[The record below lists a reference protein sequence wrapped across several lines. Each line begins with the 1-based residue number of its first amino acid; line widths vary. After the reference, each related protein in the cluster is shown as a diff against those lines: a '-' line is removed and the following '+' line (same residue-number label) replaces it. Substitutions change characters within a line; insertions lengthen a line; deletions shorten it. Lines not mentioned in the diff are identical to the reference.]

1 MATYGPGVDEMK
13 SAKDLLRENE
23 SLRSR
28 LSKLSEASL
37 RINES
42 LEFDKVLQGVLD
54 SARSLTGALHGVMVF
69 LSDSLQ
75 VQHFLTSGLTQEQA
89 SQLWNMADGKRFFE
103 RIGGLAK
110 PVRLGDFQKYVRGL
124 DLPEFDS
131 PVEVSSPM
139 PFLCA
144 PITHHGEPTG
154 IVYLADKEA
163 GREFTTEDEE
173 ILVTFAAQAA
183 LVIANARYYREEQ
196 RARADLE
203 ALVNTAPVG
212 VVVIDARTGVP
223 AYVNREMMRIGAEL
237 TSPDHTA
244 EEMIEAITVRRAD
257 GTEISMQELPV
268 TAAISAA
275 ETVRAEEIVIK
286 VPDGRS
292 VGVIL
297 NATPI
302 RSGEG
307 ETESF
312 VVTVQDMSPLEDIE
326 RLRAE
331 FLAMVSHELRGP
343 LTSIKGSAATLVGS
357 AALLDPSETDLIF
370 RIIEQQAD
378 HMSGLIT
385 DLLDVARIKAG
396 ALSISPEP
404 VEAAILVDQA
414 RIAFLSS
421 GGRNNLRMELPS
433 DLPRVMADRRR
444 IVQVLVNLLSN
455 ADRNSP
461 QLSAIRVAAERK
473 NIHVEFSVADDGVG
487 ISEDGLSQ
495 LFRKFSKPTDEVGQR
510 RSEDSGLG
518 LAIAKGI
525 VEAHGGRIWAESD
538 GLGQGA
544 KFAFTLPVV
553 MESRLSPN
561 VESSQLPRRSGEVQ
575 GRRIRV
581 LTVDDDPQ
589 TLRYVRDA
597 LSHAGYAPFTTGD
610 PEAVGRLIAEER
622 PHLVLLDLVLPGVD
636 GIELME
642 KVPELSDVPVIF
654 LSAYGKDQTI
664 ARALEVGADDYIVKP
679 FSPTELVARIQTVLR
694 RRSNDQTGE
703 PPEPYVAGDLTVDY
717 TERRAYLA
725 GHPVQITDIE
735 YRMLYELSANAGR
748 VMTHAE
754 LLRRVWGPAHS
765 GRTGAVRSV
774 IKNLRHKL
782 GDAATDPMYIVN
794 EPRVG
799 YWMPK
804 GAQQALVEL

>member
-1 MATYGPGVDEMK
+1 MCGPGVDEMK
-13 SAKDLLRENE
+13 SAEDLLRENE

-42 LEFDKVLQGVLD
+42 LDFDKVLQGVLD

-69 LSDSLQ
+69 FSDSLQ
-75 VQHFLTSGLTQEQA
+75 VQNLLASGLTQEQA
-89 SQLWNMADGKRFFE
+89 AQLWNMADGKRFFE
-103 RIGGLAK
+103 SIGGFAK
-110 PVRLGDFQKYVRGL
+110 PVRLGDFQRYVRELG
-124 DLPEFDS
+124 LPEFDP

-144 PITHHGEPTG
+144 PITNQGEPSG
-154 IVYLADKEA
+154 IVYLADREA
-163 GREFTTEDEE
+163 GREFTPEDEE
-173 ILVTFAAQAA
+173 TLVTFAAQAA
-183 LVIANARYYREEQ
+183 MVIANARYYREEQ

-203 ALVNTAPVG
+203 ALVDTAPVG
-212 VVVIDARTGVP
+212 VVVFDARTGVP
-223 AYVNREMMRIGAEL
+223 AYVNREMMRIGTEL
-237 TSPDHTA
+237 TSPGLTA
-244 EEMIEAITVRRAD
+244 EEIIEAIAIGRAD

-268 TAAISAA
+268 SAALSAA

-302 RSGEG
+302 RSREG

-326 RLRAE
+326 QLRAE
-331 FLAMVSHELRGP
+331 FLAMVSHELRAP
-343 LTSIKGSAATLVGS
+343 LTTIKGSAATLIGS
-357 AALLDPSETDLIF
+357 GASLHPSETDLIF

-404 VEAAILVDQA
+404 VEAAFLVDQA
-414 RIAFLSS
+414 RSEFLSS

-433 DLPRVMADRRR
+433 DLPRVTADRRR
-444 IVQVLVNLLSN
+444 VVQVLVNLLSN

-473 NIHVEFSVADDGVG
+473 DVHVEFSVTDDGVG
-487 ISEDGLSQ
+487 ISADELSQ
-495 LFRKFSKPTDEVGQR
+495 LFHKFSRPSDEAGER
-510 RSEDSGLG
+510 KSKDSGLG

-525 VEAHGGRIWAESD
+525 VDAHGGRIWAES
-538 GLGQGA
+538 GGPGQGA
-544 KFAFTLPVV
+544 RFAFTLPVV
-553 MESRLSPN
+553 MEAKLSPN
-561 VESSQLPRRSGEVQ
+561 VESSQPSGKSGRTD

-622 PHLVLLDLVLPGVD
+622 PHLVLLDLVLPGID

-642 KVPELSDVPVIF
+642 SVPELSDVPVIF

-694 RRSNDQTGE
+694 RRSNGQSGE
-703 PPEPYVAGDLTVDY
+703 PPEPYVAGDLTVNY
-717 TERRAYLA
+717 PERRAYLA
-725 GHPVQITDIE
+725 EHPVQLTDIE

-748 VMTHAE
+748 VLTHAE

-782 GDAATDPMYIVN
+782 GDAATNPTYIVN

-804 GAQQALVEL
+804 GHPQELVEP

>member
-1 MATYGPGVDEMK
+1 MK
-13 SAKDLLRENE
+13 GAEDLLRENR

-54 SARSLTGALHGVMVF
+54 SARSLTGALHGVMVLF
-69 LSDSLQ
+69 SDSQQ
-75 VQHFLTSGLTQEQA
+75 VRNLLASGLTQEQA
-89 SQLWNMADGKRFFE
+89 AQLWSMADGKRFFE
-103 RIGGLAK
+103 RIGGFAK
-110 PVRLGDFQKYVRGL
+110 PVRIGNFQRYVRELG
-124 DLPEFDS
+124 LPEFD
-131 PVEVSSPM
+131 PPLEVSSPM

-144 PITHHGEPTG
+144 PITHQGEPTG
-154 IVYLADKEA
+154 IVYLADKDE
-163 GREFTTEDEE
+163 GREFTPEDEE
-173 ILVTFAAQAA
+173 TLVTFAAQAA
-183 LVIANARYYREEQ
+183 MVIANARYYQEEQ

-212 VVVIDARTGVP
+212 VVVFDARTGIP
-223 AYVNREMMRIGAEL
+223 AYVNREMMRIGAGL

-257 GTEISMQELPV
+257 GTEVSMQELPIS
-268 TAAISAA
+268 AALSAA

-292 VGVIL
+292 VGVVL

-302 RSGEG
+302 RSREG

-312 VVTVQDMSPLEDIE
+312 VVTVQDMSALEDIE

-331 FLAMVSHELRGP
+331 FLAMVSHELRAP
-343 LTSIKGSAATLVGS
+343 LTTIKGSAATLIGS
-357 AALLDPSETDLIF
+357 GASLDPSETALIF

-404 VEAAILVDQA
+404 VEAAVLVDQA
-414 RIAFLSS
+414 RSAFLSS
-421 GGRNNLRMELPS
+421 GGRNNLRMELPP
-433 DLPRVMADRRR
+433 DLPRVTADRRR

-461 QLSAIRVAAERK
+461 QLSAIRVAAERRDVY
-473 NIHVEFSVADDGVG
+473 VEFSVADYGVG
-487 ISEDGLSQ
+487 ISADGLSR
-495 LFRKFSKPTDEVGQR
+495 LFLKFSRPNDGVGER

-538 GLGQGA
+538 GPNQGA
-544 KFAFTLPVV
+544 RFAFTLPVE
-553 MESRLSPN
+553 MEARLSPN
-561 VESSQLPRRSGEVQ
+561 LESSQPRRRSGRTD

-622 PHLVLLDLVLPGVD
+622 PHLVLLDLVLPGID

-654 LSAYGKDQTI
+654 LSAYGQDQTI

-694 RRSNDQTGE
+694 RQSGGQSGE
-703 PPEPYVAGDLTVDY
+703 PLEPYVAGDLTVNY
-717 TERRAYLA
+717 HERRAYLS
-725 GHPVQITDIE
+725 GHPVQLTDIE

-754 LLRRVWGPAHS
+754 LLPRVWGPAHS

-782 GDAATDPMYIVN
+782 GDAATNPSYIVN

-804 GAQQALVEL
+804 SDPQVSVDS

>member
-1 MATYGPGVDEMK
+1 MN
-13 SAKDLLRENE
+13 SAEDLIRENT

-42 LEFDKVLQGVLD
+42 LDFDTVLQGVLD

-69 LSDSLQ
+69 FSDSLQ
-75 VQHFLTSGLTQEQA
+75 VQDFLTSGLTQEQA
-89 SQLWNMADGKRFFE
+89 AQLWNMADGNRFFE
-103 RIGGLAK
+103 RIGGFAK
-110 PVRLGDFQKYVRGL
+110 PVRLGDFQGYVRELG
-124 DLPEFDS
+124 LPEFA
-131 PVEVSSPM
+131 PPLKVSSPM
-139 PFLCA
+139 PFLCS
-144 PITHHGEPTG
+144 PITHNGVPTG

-163 GREFTTEDEE
+163 GREFTSEDEE

-183 LVIANARYYREEQ
+183 MVIANAQYHREEQ

-212 VVVIDARTGVP
+212 VVVFDARTGVP
-223 AYVNREMMRIGAEL
+223 AYVNREMMRIGSEL
-237 TSPDHTA
+237 TSSDHSA

-268 TAAISAA
+268 STALSSA
-275 ETVRAEEIVIK
+275 ETVRAEEIVFRS
-286 VPDGRS
+286 PDGRS
-292 VGVIL
+292 VSVIL

-302 RSGEG
+302 RSREG
-307 ETESF
+307 ETVSV

-331 FLAMVSHELRGP
+331 FLAMVSHELRTP
-343 LTSIKGSAATLVGS
+343 LTSIKGSAATLIGS
-357 AALLDPSETDLIF
+357 GASLDPSESNLIF

-385 DLLDVARIKAG
+385 DLLDLARIKAG

-414 RIAFLSS
+414 RSAFLSS
-421 GGRNNLRMELPS
+421 GGRNNLRMDLPPE
-433 DLPRVMADRRR
+433 LPRVTADRRR

-473 NIHVEFSVADDGVG
+473 DVHVEFSVADDGVG
-487 ISEDGLSQ
+487 ISKDGLTQ
-495 LFRKFSKPTDEVGQR
+495 LFRKFSRQSDEAGER
-510 RSEDSGLG
+510 KTEDSGLG

-538 GLGQGA
+538 GPGQGA
-544 KFAFTLPVV
+544 RLAFTLPVV
-553 MESRLSPN
+553 LEAGLTPN
-561 VESSQLPRRSGEVQ
+561 VESDQPPRRSGRTD

-622 PHLVLLDLVLPGVD
+622 PHLVLLDLVLPGID
-636 GIELME
+636 GVELME
-642 KVPELSDVPVIF
+642 RVPEFSDVPVIF
-654 LSAYGKDQTI
+654 LSAYGQDQTI
-664 ARALEVGADDYIVKP
+664 ARALEAGADDYIVKP

-703 PPEPYVAGDLTVDY
+703 PPEPYVVGDLTVNY
-717 TERRAYLA
+717 PERRAYLE
-725 GHPVQITDIE
+725 GQPVQLTDIE
-735 YRMLYELSANAGR
+735 YRMLSELSANAGR

-782 GDAATDPMYIVN
+782 GDAAANPAYIVN

-799 YWMPK
+799 YLMPK
-804 GAQQALVEL
+804 GNPQVLVEP